1 MAVKR
6 LKGVVK
12 HLVPVAVAV
21 VVVAAVA
28 VAVAVAVAKMVVAV
42 VASNDALSRDA
53 DLRSVVLRSADP
65 EEVGVKLY
73 YKINNIQI
81 FDIIYHYFYHCITNK

>member
-6 LKGVVK
+6 VK
-12 HLVPVAVAV
+12 NLVPVAAAA
-21 VVVAAVA
+21 VVVAAV
-28 VAVAVAVAKMVVAV
+28 VVVAVAVAKMVAAV
-42 VASNDALSRDA
+42 VASKDALSRSA
-53 DLRSVVLRSADP
+53 VPRSAVPRSADL

-81 FDIIYHYFYHCITNK
+81 FDIIYHYFYHCTTNK

>member
-1 MAVKR
+1 MKANTVALLIPAAAV
-6 LKGVVK
+6 V
-12 HLVPVAVAV
+12 VAVAV
-21 VVVAAVA
+21 VAIWE
-28 VAVAVAVAKMVVAV
+28 VVAV
-42 VASNDALSRDA
+42 VASKDALSRDA
-53 DLRSVVLRSADP
+53 VPRSVVLRSADP